1 MARRSLKD
9 LREHIGKSANNGN
22 NTGGQFYPHWKLPKD
37 GETRI
42 RITEDPDEENPFIA
56 YIEYMEHKLE
66 VDTDRAGAD
75 SDWIRVP
82 CVKNLGKNHNCP
94 LCEHSSKLYKAK
106 DNDAGKYFY
115 RELFALLR
123 GIVVEDGLEY
133 AEGEETQTGKEL
145 VFKFSYQL
153 SNALKSE
160 MGKLDEDDMFWDL
173 KEGIDF
179 IIQKKMVKGNGDK
192 EYGKYD
198 VGSSFA
204 RRPSD
209 ASQYSKAVTDQPLS
223 ALIPEIPSYD
233 EAAAA
238 LARHFKFKSG
248 GAGQSSGDDDDDDDN
263 STSEDELM
271 AQINRKRRDKKKVVE
286 DEAPKKVAKSKV
298 VDEEKDDDVEEFDD
312 IPFDKEDADDSDDS
326 ILDSL
331 RDDEDDDDDD
341 DILSQL
347 KG

>member
-9 LREHIGKSANNGN
+9 LREHISKSANNGN

-66 VDTDRAGAD
+66 VDTDRANAE

-82 CVKNLGKNHNCP
+82 CIKNLGKNHNCP

-106 DNDAGKYFY
+106 DEDAGKYFY

-123 GIVVEDGLEY
+123 GVVVEDGLEY

-160 MGKLDEDDMFWDL
+160 MGKLDDDDMFWDL
-173 KEGIDF
+173 EEGIDF
-179 IIQKKMVKGNGDK
+179 IIQKKMVKGKGDK

-209 ASQYSKAVTDQPLS
+209 VSQYKNAVTDQPLS

-248 GAGQSSGDDDDDDDN
+248 GAGQSSGDDDDDN

-286 DEAPKKVAKSKV
+286 EEAPVKAAKSKV
-298 VDEEKDDDVEEFDD
+298 VEDEKDEEDFDD

-331 RDDEDDDDDD
+331 RDDDDDDDDD